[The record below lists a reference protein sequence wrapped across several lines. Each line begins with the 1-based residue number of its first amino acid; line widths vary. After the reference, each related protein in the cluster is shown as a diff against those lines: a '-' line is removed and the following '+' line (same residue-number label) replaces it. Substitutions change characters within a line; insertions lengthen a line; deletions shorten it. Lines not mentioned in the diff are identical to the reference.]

1 MTQKRTIDFYFSFI
15 SLYTYIGYEAF
26 QDLVNR
32 HDLDVNYKPIDLHAV
47 FSAGGGLPVS
57 KRPPQRQAYRF
68 VEMQRWRLAR
78 NIPLVLKPKH
88 HPSDPV
94 IGHRMLL
101 AALRE
106 GSDVRQ
112 FVGNALKI
120 LWVNDLDIQDPKVMV
135 QVANESGLKGDA
147 LLEKS
152 HDAAIQADIDSLTQ
166 EAVERQV
173 FGTPFIFYRDEPFW
187 GQDRLE
193 MLEDMIRSNRE
204 PIPFKIIESA

>member
-78 NIPLVLKPKH
+78 TIPLVLKPKH

-101 AALRE
+101 AALKE

-135 QVANESGLKGDA
+135 QVANQSGLKGDA

-173 FGTPFIFYRDEPFW
+173 FGTPFFFYRDEPFW

>member
-1 MTQKRTIDFYFSFI
+1 MAQKRTIDFYFSFV

-32 HDLDVNYKPIDLHAV
+32 YNLEVNYKPIDLHAV

-94 IGHRMLL
+94 VGHRMLL
-101 AALRE
+101 AALKE
-106 GSDVRQ
+106 SSDVRQ

-135 QVANESGLKGDA
+135 QVANQSGLNGDA

-152 HDAAIQADIDSLTQ
+152 HDAAIQADIDNLTQ
-166 EAVERQV
+166 EAVQRQV
-173 FGTPFIFYRDEPFW
+173 FGTPFFFYRDEPFW

-193 MLEDMIRSNRE
+193 MLEEMIRSNRE